1 MDYKLFTIDLQVSWL
16 TAPYFLIVCG
26 GILRIFIFELFE
38 YVTKPRLKTF
48 DEPLIEVIELE
59 SNPPV
64 QDSAKD
70 ILSFF
75 LTNSLTTFFDNLFI

>member
-1 MDYKLFTIDLQVSWL
+1 MEVKRYSEDPNKYW
-16 TAPYFLIVCG
+16 PLIEK
-26 GILRIFIFELFE
+26 F
-38 YVTKPRLKTF
+38 RLKTF